1 MNNISSVDEI
11 LKIIFDSLCEAAA
24 LNPDPLEEGHDESQG
39 EGELIYNI
47 DEVNL
52 GAQQASMLA
61 HLESCFQEPLQ
72 DVDGRYND
80 VEEEDEDEGD
90 TLQPPKKK

>member
-1 MNNISSVDEI
+1 
-11 LKIIFDSLCEAAA
+11 
-24 LNPDPLEEGHDESQG
+24 
-39 EGELIYNI
+39 
-47 DEVNL
+47 
-52 GAQQASMLA
+52 MLA